1 MKLYHQHQQFYPA
14 RKLPKIFIY
23 GLFAFIIAACTSSA
37 DVPALPTLVEFPTEA
52 TIESSSATEEPES
65 GFVTQEADPDGSA
78 TEEPAVTPD
87 IFVPAD
93 SVRYQTEDGSLFVV
107 VTTLGTEE
115 TMTELPDAPDGEK
128 YVLLS
133 TTLANFTGEP
143 IMVESGSL
151 TLIDQQFNR
160 YAVLD
165 PDDFLRSTL
174 YGVEFD
180 GRTMQ
185 GAIRFLIPEDARP
198 YLLEWCPYND
208 CEIETLQTFLP

>member
-1 MKLYHQHQQFYPA
+1 MEFHHKHQQFYPA
-14 RKLPKIFIY
+14 RKLPEFIIY
-23 GLFAFIIAACTSSA
+23 GLFVFIIAACTTGS
-37 DVPALPTLVEFPTEA
+37 DVPALPTLVELP
-52 TIESSSATEEPES
+52 TEEPGS
-65 GFVTQEADPDGSA
+65 SFVTQEAIPDGTV

-93 SVRYQTEDGSLFVV
+93 SVRYQTEDGNLFVV
-107 VTTLGTEE
+107 VTTLSTEE
-115 TMTELPDAPDGEK
+115 TMIELPDAPDGEK

-133 TTLANFTGEP
+133 TTLANFTGES

-160 YAVLD
+160 YPVLD
-165 PDDFLRSTL
+165 PDDFLRTTL
-174 YGVEFD
+174 YGIEFE
-180 GRTMQ
+180 GNTVL
-185 GAIRFLIPEDARP
+185 GAIRFAIPEDARP